1 MRTRKRITITLETH
15 GAAFD
20 DCEHGEIARIIR
32 NVARSIADNT
42 FDIDG
47 SPRLHVLYDGTL
59 LDTNGNTCGHVTV
72 ETIE

>member
-1 MRTRKRITITLETH
+1 MRETKRITITLETP

-20 DCEHGEIARIIR
+20 DCEHGEIAKIIR
-32 NVARSIADNT
+32 GIAKHFAEQTRDWRDSGN
-42 FDIDG
+42 
-47 SPRLHVLYDGTL
+47 L